1 MHASV
6 QPDGGMREVTRVRP
20 SGRAWRHTQRALV
33 MSGVL
38 LTCAAVAAQVS
49 HGGVAGGLAPAT
61 APLVAT
67 QRTESGT
74 ALVPYQVTGD
84 AIDMPLTATPGDALR
99 GRAIVAN
106 RRVGLCLLCHAGP
119 IPEERFQ
126 GNLAPNLA
134 GSGSRASIGQLRLRL
149 VDARRINPDSIMPA
163 YYRTDGLAMV
173 PPALRGKPILDAQQ
187 IEDVVAYL
195 HTLETP

>member
-1 MHASV
+1 MQDTV
-6 QPDGGMREVTRVRP
+6 EPDAAMREVLQT
-20 SGRAWRHTQRALV
+20 GTQKRAWQHGQQVLIVAAALL
-33 MSGVL
+33 SCASVL
-38 LTCAAVAAQVS
+38 AQVS
-49 HGGVAGGLAPAT
+49 HGGVAEALAPPAVP
-61 APLVAT
+61 AVST
-67 QRTESGT
+67 QPSDTGT
-74 ALVPYQVTGD
+74 TPVPYRVNGD
-84 AIDMPLTATPGDALR
+84 AIDAPLTATPGDAAR

-134 GSGSRASIGQLRLRL
+134 GSGSRASTGQLRLRL

-163 YYRTDGLAMV
+163 YYRTEGLALV

-195 HTLETP
+195 HTLERP

>member
-1 MHASV
+1 MQRSATPRCRSQTMV
-6 QPDGGMREVTRVRP
+6 LAGALLSCTTVLAQVAAGDVGGDSAVATRP
-20 SGRAWRHTQRALV
+20 ALV
-33 MSGVL
+33 SY
-38 LTCAAVAAQVS
+38 QVS
-49 HGGVAGGLAPAT
+49 
-61 APLVAT
+61 
-67 QRTESGT
+67 
-74 ALVPYQVTGD
+74 GD
-84 AIDMPLTATPGDALR
+84 AIELPLTAIPGDAAR

-134 GSGSRASIGQLRLRL
+134 GSGSRASVGQLRLRL

-163 YYRTDGLAMV
+163 YYRTENLALV